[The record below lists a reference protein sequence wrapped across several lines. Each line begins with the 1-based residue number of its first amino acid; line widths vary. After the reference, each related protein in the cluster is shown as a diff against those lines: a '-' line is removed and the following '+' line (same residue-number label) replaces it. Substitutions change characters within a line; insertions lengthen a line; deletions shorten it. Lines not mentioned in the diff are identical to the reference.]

1 MENSK
6 IIILAI
12 IGIIIIIIGIGLSL
26 VEESVIENEERV
38 DEVWHS
44 SGPISI
50 DKAVYNI
57 GEKIFIN
64 VESIKPTDKG
74 EAVFLRPIGDDNY
87 KKYLGIK
94 FDGEKSANFNYY
106 FEPKT
111 HPYKKICSTD
121 ELVGTWKI
129 KLDGTE
135 YEDLTFEILNQ
146 VSDWDTRSYEPVC

>member
-1 MENSK
+1 MGIKNKILEKNKKSKKYNFYSNNWWERFLEILEKKDLMENSK

-26 VEESVIENEERV
+26 VEESVIENEEIV

-50 DKAVYNI
+50 DKTAYNI

-64 VESIKPTDKG
+64 VENIKPTDKG

-94 FDGEKSANFNYY
+94 FDGEKFANFNY
-106 FEPKT
+106 
-111 HPYKKICSTD
+111 
-121 ELVGTWKI
+121 
-129 KLDGTE
+129 
-135 YEDLTFEILNQ
+135 
-146 VSDWDTRSYEPVC
+146 

>member
-26 VEESVIENEERV
+26 VEESVIENEEIV

-50 DKAVYNI
+50 DKAAYNI

-64 VESIKPTDKG
+64 VENIKSTDNG
-74 EAVFLRPIGDDNY
+74 EAIFLRPIGDGYY

-94 FDGEKSANFNYY
+94 FDGEKFANFHYY

-111 HPYKKICSTD
+111 HPMKKICSTD